1 MRTILESPVAYFAAV
16 LVRTDEQWEAREA
29 DLDDVE
35 DSVGMTAL
43 ARAASVDD
51 EPVLLFVEQEDTW
64 FAIVRVD
71 GEEDPRI
78 YVSDVAAV
86 ARSAYADALLT
97 ADVLDGLELEDDDEA
112 VLPPG
117 PAGDETV
124 LVDLGVSAQLL
135 ADLAGEA
142 GLPADAIAVIAER
155 LGCADELETVR

>member
-1 MRTILESPVAYFAAV
+1 MAYFAAV

-35 DSVGMTAL
+35 DPVGMTAL
-43 ARAASVDD
+43 ARAAAVDD
-51 EPVLLFVEQEDTW
+51 EPVLVFVEQEDIW
-64 FAIVRVD
+64 FAVVRVD

-97 ADVLDGLELEDDDEA
+97 ADVLDGLEEDEDA
-112 VLPPG
+112 ALPPG
-117 PAGDETV
+117 PAGDESV
-124 LVDLGVSAQLL
+124 LADLGVPATLL
-135 ADLAGEA
+135 AELAGDA